1 MKKPLASFYGVL
13 IPAGFLGVLGL
24 IMVFSASSVK
34 SLQQSGTSIGIVG
47 RQALLFLVGL
57 ILAFLIIR
65 LPLRILERVGRL
77 SILLSAFILALPQIP
92 GLGKEVNGN
101 RNWIEIAGFTF
112 QPSEFAKVGFI
123 LWIASVLHRFESKKL
138 RGEVNDLAKE
148 IIPGIVLIIGLILI
162 GEDLGT
168 AIVFAAIAAGLI
180 FIAGIPLR
188 WFALGLAGVFSLMLV
203 AVLTEPNRIYRIKA
217 LFDPFSDENYQNAGW
232 QPAHSIMGLAS
243 GGIFGS
249 GLGASKQ
256 KWGNLAEAHT
266 DFIFAVIGEEM
277 GLLGTLT
284 VLFLLGFLLLSIF
297 RISLRAKSL
306 FERYLAAG
314 IGVWFLAQIGIN
326 IGSVTGVIPVIGVTL
341 PLISYGGSSLI
352 ANLVGLGLV
361 IGIAL
366 RDPKVHSELAARAKT
381 LTKARRSIAPQ

>member
-1 MKKPLASFYGVL
+1 MKKPLTSFYGVL

-47 RQALLFLVGL
+47 RQALLFLVGI

-65 LPLRILERVGRL
+65 LPIKILERLGRL
-77 SILLSAFILALPQIP
+77 SIILSALILALPQIP
-92 GLGKEVNGN
+92 ELGKEVNGN
-101 RNWIEIAGFTF
+101 RNWIEIAGFTI

-123 LWIASVLHRFESKKL
+123 IWIASVLSRFEAKKL

-148 IIPGIVLIIGLILI
+148 IIPGIILIIGLILL

-180 FIAGIPLR
+180 FVAGIPLR
-188 WFALGLAGVFSLMLV
+188 WFALGLAGVFSVVLV
-203 AVLTEPNRIYRIKA
+203 AVLTQPNRIYRIKA
-217 LFDPFSDENYQNAGW
+217 LLDPFSDENYQNAGW

-297 RISLRAKSL
+297 RISLRANSL

-314 IGVWFLAQIGIN
+314 IGIWFLVQIAIN

-352 ANLVGLGLV
+352 ANLVGLGLL
-361 IGIAL
+361 IGVAI
-366 RDPKVHSELAARAKT
+366 RDPKVHSELAARAGAR
-381 LTKARRSIAPQ
+381 TKGEGINRR

>member
-1 MKKPLASFYGVL
+1 MKKPLTSFYGVL

-123 LWIASVLHRFESKKL
+123 LWIASVFHRFESRKL

-168 AIVFAAIAAGLI
+168 AIVFAAIASGLI

-188 WFALGLAGVFSLMLV
+188 WFALGLAGLFSLMLV

-284 VLFLLGFLLLSIF
+284 VLFLFGFLLLSIF

-306 FERYLAAG
+306 FERYLATG

-366 RDPKVHSELAARAKT
+366 RDPKVHSELAARAKA
-381 LTKARRSIAPQ
+381 LTKAQRSIAPQ

>member
-1 MKKPLASFYGVL
+1 MKKPLTSFYGVL

-47 RQALLFLVGL
+47 RQALLFLVGI

-65 LPLRILERVGRL
+65 LPLKILERLGRL
-77 SILLSAFILALPQIP
+77 SIILSALILALPQIP
-92 GLGKEVNGN
+92 ELGKEVNGN
-101 RNWIEIAGFTF
+101 RNWIEIAGFTI

-123 LWIASVLHRFESKKL
+123 IWIASVLSRFEAKKL

-148 IIPGIVLIIGLILI
+148 IIPGIILIIGLILL

-180 FIAGIPLR
+180 FVAGIPLR
-188 WFALGLAGVFSLMLV
+188 WFALGLAGVFSVVLV
-203 AVLTEPNRIYRIKA
+203 AVLTQPNRIYRIKA
-217 LFDPFSDENYQNAGW
+217 LLDPFSDENYQNAGW

-297 RISLRAKSL
+297 RISLRANSL

-314 IGVWFLAQIGIN
+314 IGIWLLVQIAIN

-352 ANLVGLGLV
+352 ANLVGLGLL
-361 IGIAL
+361 IGVAI
-366 RDPKVHSELAARAKT
+366 RDPKVHSELAARAGAR
-381 LTKARRSIAPQ
+381 TKVEGINRR

>member
-1 MKKPLASFYGVL
+1 MKKPLTSFYGVL

-47 RQALLFLVGL
+47 RQALLFLVGI

-65 LPLRILERVGRL
+65 LPLKILERLGRL
-77 SILLSAFILALPQIP
+77 SIILSALILALPQIP
-92 GLGKEVNGN
+92 ELGKEVNGN
-101 RNWIEIAGFTF
+101 RNWIEIAGFTI

-123 LWIASVLHRFESKKL
+123 IWIASVLSRFEAKKL

-148 IIPGIVLIIGLILI
+148 IIPGIILIIGLILL

-180 FIAGIPLR
+180 FVAGIPLR
-188 WFALGLAGVFSLMLV
+188 WFALGLAGVFSVVLV
-203 AVLTEPNRIYRIKA
+203 AVLTQPNRIYRIKA
-217 LFDPFSDENYQNAGW
+217 LLDPFSDENYQNAGW

-297 RISLRAKSL
+297 RISLRANSL

-314 IGVWFLAQIGIN
+314 IGIWFLVQIAIN

-352 ANLVGLGLV
+352 ANLVGLGLL
-361 IGIAL
+361 IGVAI
-366 RDPKVHSELAARAKT
+366 RDPKVHSELAARAGAR
-381 LTKARRSIAPQ
+381 TKVEGINRR